1 MIVKE
6 MYLFASICI
15 HPKDCSCLK
24 LTLWIHKS
32 SHFIEIISQ
41 FISLLFVKIY
51 LKFINR
57 LNQKRN
63 TSLYDFIVK
72 LTLLPFSTHNKN
84 VRLFYRKD
92 IKALCIVL
100 PATTLWSVS
109 HRCKLFGFMHYMFY
123 SLKIFLNVFSKFGC
137 LAGQISY

>member
-1 MIVKE
+1 
-6 MYLFASICI
+6 MYPSKRLQL
-15 HPKDCSCLK
+15 PKTYTVDSQK
-24 LTLWIHKS
+24 LTFYQNNFSIY
-32 SHFIEIISQ
+32 FTVICEN
-41 FISLLFVKIY
+41 LFVIQSGTKSKAY
-51 LKFINR
+51 C
-57 LNQKRN
+57 
-63 TSLYDFIVK
+63 TSLYEFNVK
-72 LTLLPFSTHNKN
+72 LTLLPFPTHNKN